1 MSKYTNLVKQFQTW
15 MEAKGYSKTS
25 QSNLPSTIA
34 TYTASF
40 LKICEWESKTPEQ
53 VADSISDIVLD
64 YTLKNHSARGK
75 MRSRAIRCSIC
86 AFHKFLIE
94 TQVAA

>member
-15 MEAKGYSKTS
+15 MEAKGYSKTT
-25 QSNLPSTIA
+25 QSNYPSTIA

-40 LKICEWESKTPEQ
+40 LKICDWESKTPEQ
-53 VADSISDIVLD
+53 VAESISDIVLD

-75 MRSRAIRCSIC
+75 MRSRSIRCSIC

-94 TQVAA
+94 TQVA

>member
-1 MSKYTNLVKQFQTW
+1 MKQQSNLLKQFKVW
-15 MEAKGYSKTS
+15 MEMKGYSRIT
-25 QSNLPSTIA
+25 QSNYPSTIA

-40 LKICEWESKTPEQ
+40 LKICDWESKTPEQ
-53 VADSISDIVLD
+53 VAESISDIVLD

-75 MRSRAIRCSIC
+75 MRRRSIRASIC

-94 TQVAA
+94 TQVA

>member
-1 MSKYTNLVKQFQTW
+1 MSKHTNLIKQFQAW
-15 MEAKGYSKTS
+15 MEAKGYSKTT

-53 VADSISDIVLD
+53 VAESISTLLPQ
-64 YTLKNHSARGK
+64 YTVGEHSSRGK
-75 MRSRAIRCSIC
+75 MRSRSIKAGIVC
-86 AFHKFLIE
+86 FHKFLLE
-94 TQVAA
+94 TQVA